1 MKKILSKF
9 DRNEK
14 LENSHNT
21 SSSKETNSFVGK
33 VFTVGRVT
41 VTVEDV
47 LAEGKWE
54 WEWVGAP
61 LMCVS
66 VSLYVSVCVC
76 AVLHFSLPPDLK
88 FEASQC
94 LRLDKKNN
102 TGRKQLHAALLF

>member
-54 WEWVGAP
+54 WE
-61 LMCVS
+61 
-66 VSLYVSVCVC
+66 
-76 AVLHFSLPPDLK
+76 
-88 FEASQC
+88 
-94 LRLDKKNN
+94 
-102 TGRKQLHAALLF
+102 

>member
-54 WEWVGAP
+54 WEWVGA
-61 LMCVS
+61 LIMCCVS

-76 AVLHFSLPPDLK
+76 VQYFTFRCHLI
-88 FEASQC
+88 
-94 LRLDKKNN
+94 
-102 TGRKQLHAALLF
+102 

>member
-14 LENSHNT
+14 LENSHNS

-47 LAEGKWE
+47 LAEGE
-54 WEWVGAP
+54 CEGETELLIRCTYV
-61 LMCVS
+61 LMFYA
-66 VSLYVSVCVC
+66 YVRMC
-76 AVLHFSLPPDLK
+76 A
-88 FEASQC
+88 
-94 LRLDKKNN
+94 
-102 TGRKQLHAALLF
+102 

>member
-54 WEWVGAP
+54 WEWVGA
-61 LMCVS
+61 LIMCVCQ
-66 VSLYVSVCVC
+66 SLCLPVCECVCVC

-94 LRLDKKNN
+94 LRLDKK
-102 TGRKQLHAALLF
+102 K

>member
-14 LENSHNT
+14 LDNSHNS

-47 LAEGKWE
+47 LAEGE
-54 WEWVGAP
+54 CMGGGREGVAG
-61 LMCVS
+61 LSDVRLC
-66 VSLYVSVCVC
+66 VCVRRE
-76 AVLHFSLPPDLK
+76 LHKLLPPDLK
-88 FEASQC
+88 RVASAS
-94 LRLDKKNN
+94 D
-102 TGRKQLHAALLF
+102 

>member
-54 WEWVGAP
+54 WKHLSYVFLSFYGC
-61 LMCVS
+61 MCS
-66 VSLYVSVCVC
+66 I
-76 AVLHFSLPPDLK
+76 
-88 FEASQC
+88 
-94 LRLDKKNN
+94 
-102 TGRKQLHAALLF
+102 ALIVAT

>member
-47 LAEGKWE
+47 LAEGKCK
-54 WEWVGAP
+54 WEWVGA
-61 LMCVS
+61 LIMCVT
-66 VSLYVSVCVC
+66 VSLFSCTCVCV
-76 AVLHFSLPPDLK
+76 
-88 FEASQC
+88 QY
-94 LRLDKKNN
+94 
-102 TGRKQLHAALLF
+102 